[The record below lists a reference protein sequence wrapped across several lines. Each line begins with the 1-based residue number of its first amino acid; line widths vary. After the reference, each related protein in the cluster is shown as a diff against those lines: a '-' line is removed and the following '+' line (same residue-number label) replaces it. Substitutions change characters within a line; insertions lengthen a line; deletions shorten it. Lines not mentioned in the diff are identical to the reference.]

1 MEPPVTISPFSDAE
15 LGFIVDEAAP
25 DAKDPEQLKLLVRDD
40 PDFRKALIGD
50 EKLFRRVMDDPEA
63 IVRVSPALYFE
74 ILLRQTHKDL
84 EGATHTIERSGSDT
98 VLVFDTKEVVGL
110 LGQPGVLEYLAGAL
124 ASFTRIESYVVPIRV
139 RKGIRRRIRF
149 NDMDI
154 DSLMR
159 LFDSSDEEQRFGLYK
174 RIADVCLFVT
184 GILSNYARFDH
195 RYAAS
200 GQLRPLA
207 PRRVRRSLEEYEQEG
222 TRFYRL
228 AGEHPTARAMELADV
243 LGLLHRHFHTATKP
257 LSFIATHYLHSTEER
272 LFGGQSL

>member
-1 MEPPVTISPFSDAE
+1 MTISPFSDAE
-15 LGFIVDEAAP
+15 LDFIVEQAAP
-25 DAKDPEQLKLLVRDD
+25 DAREPEQLKLLIREDA
-40 PDFRKALIGD
+40 DFRKALIGD

-63 IVRVSPALYFE
+63 IVRVSPPLYFE

-84 EGATHTIERSGSDT
+84 EGASHTIERSGRDT
-98 VLVFDTKEVVGL
+98 VVVFDTKEVVDL

-124 ASFTRIESYVVPIRV
+124 ASFTRIQSYVVPIRV

-184 GILSNYARFDH
+184 GILGDYARFDH

-200 GQLRPLA
+200 GQLRPMVA
-207 PRRVRRSLEEYEQEG
+207 GRVRRSLEEYEREG

-228 AGEHPTARAMELADV
+228 AGEHPTARAMELSEVFA
-243 LGLLHRHFHTATKP
+243 LLHRHFHTATKP
-257 LSFIATHYLHSTEER
+257 LSFIAAHYLHSTNEQ

>member
-1 MEPPVTISPFSDAE
+1 MTISPFSDAE
-15 LGFIVDEAAP
+15 LGFIVEEAAP

-63 IVRVSPALYFE
+63 IVRISPALYFE

-84 EGATHTIERSGSDT
+84 GGASHTIERSGRDT
-98 VLVFDTKEVVGL
+98 VAVFDTQEVVGL

-124 ASFTRIESYVVPIRV
+124 ASFTRIQSYVVPIRV

-159 LFDSSDEEQRFGLYK
+159 LFESSDEEQRFGLYR

-184 GILSNYARFDH
+184 GILGNYARFDH

-200 GQLRPLA
+200 GQLRPLVA
-207 PRRVRRSLEEYEQEG
+207 GRVQRSLEEYEQEG
-222 TRFYRL
+222 ARFYRL
-228 AGEHPTARAMELADV
+228 AGEHQAAKTMELTEVFA
-243 LGLLHRHFHTATKP
+243 LLHRHFHTATKP
-257 LSFIATHYLHSTEER
+257 LSFIATHYLHSTNDQ
-272 LFGGQSL
+272 LFGAVSL